1 MSDTSPGS
9 SRLHVLRTGALSR
22 DQIDL
27 PAAVCP
33 RRPALYARIK
43 AARRQWIERTGN
55 NLASTPVWPSRQA
68 WLDDVASWVYSEEGL
83 EACARCHIRPEV
95 VLHVAAILARYADG
109 GTGRNCAPTNRTVA
123 AAAGCCE
130 SVVGRIRNKL
140 LAPAGLAIEAA
151 RGSGGAGRPNR
162 ASIWHL
168 IPRRISDLPNLPQ
181 GGGVTPVGINSPSA
195 TTRAG
200 KSPKTNLVRRRG
212 RRREGAPR
220 PLPVQ
225 RLAAGLIARS
235 VGLSRVH
242 PGQVCDVLTR
252 SHLDLGRWDA
262 RQLAAAMNTDM
273 QATGL
278 HWPNEIRRPA
288 AFLAARLRRLPSIPD
303 NHDRPVLSG
312 PSARKEPT
320 EVHQPASAA
329 TRETA
334 LGSMRA
340 TVAAARSA
348 HRFAHPGLF
357 QTRYLATR

>member
-1 MSDTSPGS
+1 M
-9 SRLHVLRTGALSR
+9 LRTGALSR

-33 RRPALYARIK
+33 RRPGLYARIK
-43 AARRQWIERTGN
+43 AARRQWIERTGTA
-55 NLASTPVWPSRQA
+55 LAGTPVWPSRQA
-68 WLDDVASWVYSEEGL
+68 WLDDVASWVYSEEGR

-109 GTGRNCAPTNRTVA
+109 GTGRNCAPTNGTVA

-168 IPRRISDLPNLPQ
+168 IPRRISGSHTAVSDLPILPQ
-181 GGGVTPVGINSPSA
+181 GGGLTLVGINSPSA
-195 TTRAG
+195 TTRG
-200 KSPKTNLVRRRG
+200 EKSPKTNLVRRRG
-212 RRREGAPR
+212 QRREGAPR

-288 AFLAARLRRLPSIPD
+288 AFLAARLRRLPAVPD
-303 NHDRPVLSG
+303 NSHPVLSHTT
-312 PSARKEPT
+312 ARKEPI
-320 EVHQPASAA
+320 EHQPASAA

>member
-1 MSDTSPGS
+1 M
-9 SRLHVLRTGALSR
+9 LRTGALSR

-33 RRPALYARIK
+33 RRPGLYARIK
-43 AARRQWIERTGN
+43 AARRQWIERTGTTS
-55 NLASTPVWPSRQA
+55 ASTPVWPSRQA
-68 WLDDVASWVYSEEGL
+68 WLDDVAAWVYSEEGL
-83 EACARCHIRPEV
+83 AACTRCHIRPEV
-95 VLHVAAILARYADG
+95 VLHVAAILAGFADG
-109 GTGRNCAPTNRTVA
+109 STGRNCAPTNRTVA
-123 AAAGCCE
+123 AAAACCE

-168 IPRRISDLPNLPQ
+168 IPRQIRGSHAAISDLPTLPK
-181 GGGVTPVGINSPSA
+181 GGGLSPVGINSPSA

-200 KSPKTNLVRRRG
+200 KSPKTNMVRRRRG
-212 RRREGAPR
+212 WRSEGAPR

-235 VGLSRVH
+235 VGLSQVH

-252 SHLDLGRWDA
+252 SHLDLGQWDA
-262 RQLAAAMNTDM
+262 RQLASAMNADM

-288 AFLAARLRRLPSIPD
+288 AFLAARLRRLPSVPNND
-303 NHDRPVLSG
+303 HQTLSG
-312 PSARKEPT
+312 TRARKEPI
-320 EVHQPASAA
+320 EVHHPASAA
-329 TRETA
+329 VRETA

-340 TVAAARSA
+340 TVAAARNA